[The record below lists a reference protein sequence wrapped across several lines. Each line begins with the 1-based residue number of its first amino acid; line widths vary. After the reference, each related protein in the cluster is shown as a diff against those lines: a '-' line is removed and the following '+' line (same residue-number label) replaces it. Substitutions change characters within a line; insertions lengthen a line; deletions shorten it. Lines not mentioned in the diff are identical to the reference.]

1 MSKNDCSDKI
11 EEEASRALV
20 PVISEETVN
29 FIKAKEDFKKT
40 LNFPGILYRY
50 NRLIIGLSIGIFL
63 ISKVQAVY
71 F

>member
-11 EEEASRALV
+11 EEEPTRALV

-50 NRLIIGLSIGIFL
+50 NRLIKRHIGLFL
-63 ISKVQAVY
+63 AI
-71 F
+71 